1 MTHKSNKL
9 LKKILG
15 IGMIEMILVIALA
28 IPLVGGL
35 VFYINYV
42 KVSDAVKQST
52 HNASNINQSP
62 ADEARAEIE
71 MFSVTGKFRSE
82 MESRGYNLRDEDYFI
97 TNHGQKAGQE
107 QGSYEIDYMA
117 YQGAVTLRAGAIVYS
132 GYKKGEEPCPW
143 IEAKTSDDISVC
155 ARVPVSYLTNPPSGD
170 LVCSNPAE
178 CSAAMLRE
186 TSQVVGRTDAIMFNL
201 SLPVKHIE
209 TIFFN
214 IPVAPIPS
222 NCGTLSASELARY
235 EALCRAVNFGFA
247 PISGNEASYC
257 CNVSCP
263 TGYTLAADNSR
274 CIPDG
279 PPEEVMGSGGDS
291 ETGGDDQGNGSGDQG
306 AGATPTPGDDSGGGG
321 SCSACQISM
330 DIDGDGDS
338 ECVNDTAKCDP
349 ANCEQCDPG
358 TGACVVVQPPAG
370 QCLDPDSCQ
379 QTGTNLTT
387 GDPIFEF
394 TSACMAAQCEICLN
408 NICVTTCLSCQA
420 CNGMGVCTDTC
431 GPCFKCEFDDMG
443 GFCKR
448 QTCTPPSTWV
458 GPPACCSGGGGGGV
472 NPTPTEEPEPT
483 PLCPPNT
490 CWSNAQ
496 GMCVPCTGLGS

>member
-1 MTHKSNKL
+1 MIG
-9 LKKILG
+9 KIMRSYLG
-15 IGMIEMILVIALA
+15 VGMIDMILVIALA
-28 IPLVGGL
+28 IPLVSGL
-35 VFYINYV
+35 ALYIKYV
-42 KVSDAVKQST
+42 IVSDAVKLSA

-62 ADEARAEIE
+62 ANEAAAEALMAE
-71 MFSVTGKFRSE
+71 ASAKFRTE
-82 MESRGYNLRDEDYFI
+82 MEAKGYNLSKADYFI
-97 TNHGQKAGQE
+97 TTHGQKAGQE

-117 YQGAVTLRAGAIVYS
+117 YQAAVTLRAGAIVYS

-143 IEAKTSDDISVC
+143 IEAKTSDDVLVC
-155 ARVPVSYLTNPPSGD
+155 AKVPPVRRENPPSD
-170 LVCSNPAE
+170 EAVCAGLNTAQ

-186 TSQVVGRTDAIMFNL
+186 TSSVIGRVDATMFGV
-201 SLPVKHIE
+201 SLPVQQIE
-209 TIFFN
+209 TIFFSV
-214 IPVAPIPS
+214 PVAPVPP
-222 NCGTLSASELARY
+222 NCGSLSASELARY

-274 CIPDG
+274 CIPDE
-279 PPEEVMGSGGDS
+279 PPEEVGGSGGDS
-291 ETGGDDQGNGSGDQG
+291 GTGGDDQGNGSGDQG
-306 AGATPTPGDDSGGGG
+306 AGVTPTPGDDSGGRG
-321 SCSACQISM
+321 SCSACQKVSM

-358 TGACVVVQPPAG
+358 TGACIVIQPPAG

-387 GDPIFEF
+387 GDPILNLHRLVWLR
-394 TSACMAAQCEICLN
+394 QCEICN
-408 NICVTTCLSCQA
+408 PNTNICEITCLVCQA
-420 CNGMGVCTDTC
+420 CDGMGVCTDTC

-448 QTCTPPSTWV
+448 QTCTPP
-458 GPPACCSGGGGGGV
+458 
-472 NPTPTEEPEPT
+472 
-483 PLCPPNT
+483 
-490 CWSNAQ
+490 Q
-496 GMCVPCTGLGS
+496 LGSVPQLVAQVAGEVE